1 MVIFAFVGIFL
12 FSKLMSIVGFFFSFV
27 TEGLL
32 LLKLLLDEM
41 ELIFFADGSLGF
53 LKGDCWLLRLTCDS
67 VLRALDMP

>member
-53 LKGDCWLLRLTCDS
+53 LKGDFWLLRLTCDS